1 MVGVDYKL
9 AGRQRKRGRSMPKV
23 GGRKSDRINMTGW
36 DPEIITPEEQNLAK
50 PLVQVARL
58 VFSLV
63 KVRVFKQHRSAKG
76 KSFGQYSNRPLSR
89 KPGNLTNP
97 EAYSEAIAEEGA
109 QGHYWISPNMTRGVL
124 SRAAFVVQRGKWK
137 GWAAFRSYRD
147 YMIAKGRGADVS
159 LFNTGT
165 FAQGLQLRPMG
176 PMKIRLSFYGGRRK
190 ATNTV
195 LGGSDR
201 GGRRSSQ
208 AKNNRDLARILSKKY
223 GPIIDLS
230 SDDMRKVNALVG
242 ALFTPALVDML
253 KLAQVSVTA
262 RKKLR
267 TRKRALA
274 KVEREFREAQAAASG
289 ARNWDEQVV

>member
-1 MVGVDYKL
+1 
-9 AGRQRKRGRSMPKV
+9 
-23 GGRKSDRINMTGW
+23 
-36 DPEIITPEEQNLAK
+36 
-50 PLVQVARL
+50 
-58 VFSLV
+58 
-63 KVRVFKQHRSAKG
+63 
-76 KSFGQYSNRPLSR
+76 
-89 KPGNLTNP
+89 
-97 EAYSEAIAEEGA
+97 
-109 QGHYWISPNMTRGVL
+109 
-124 SRAAFVVQRGKWK
+124 
-137 GWAAFRSYRD
+137 
-147 YMIAKGRGADVS
+147 S

-190 ATNTV
+190 ATSAV

-230 SDDMRKVNALVG
+230 RDDMRKVNALVS
-242 ALFTPALVDML
+242 ALFTPALIDML

-267 TRKRALA
+267 SRKRALA
-274 KVEREFREAQAAASG
+274 KVERQFREAQG
-289 ARNWDEQVV
+289 IK